1 MFVNSVTANTTVVSS
16 TSRAELSAE
25 DFWQLLLTHLQ
36 MQDPFQA
43 ADMNAMME
51 QFVTIQAAREMA
63 RLSDALQRVQA
74 LLLLGRVVSFSK
86 SLIPDPQ
93 SLNFEGEELSGTV
106 VSVSLSSSPT
116 LGVKVGDRTVAI
128 PINAVWEVAT
138 EQPINFST
146 QA

>member
-116 LGVKVGDRTVAI
+116 LGVKVGDRTVAV